1 MAWITAKEVTGRGGE
16 RRGIGGILLLRGSS
30 SWRKSLS
37 PLLGMT
43 REPGGP
49 WFVDAHVNM
58 IIPEGRLCFL
68 IRPAINLLPM
78 VQILSFPPHC
88 PQQSRENY
96 SISCLAVAGAAWQGG
111 TALLRQTREINFSL
125 WAERITAVCCEAG
138 KCMHACNRQLI
149 IPMTAAA
156 GGAGKGAPTAP
167 RRRLLR
173 VTPRGSHAGDPAPR
187 GFLSPWLVLKRGLPP
202 TDAYIQ
208 GSESCAPLIWTVGF
222 TGAAM
227 AGYIKT
233 QSASSSATQGRY
245 PSVFS
250 SLAEENCTWG
260 WAG

>member
-1 MAWITAKEVTGRGGE
+1 MNYCWGGHRGSK
-16 RRGIGGILLLRGSS
+16 RRGIGGILLLWGSS
-30 SWRKSLS
+30 SWRKCFS

-58 IIPEGRLCFL
+58 VIPEGWLRFL
-68 IRPAINLLPM
+68 IHPAINLLLM

-96 SISCLAVAGAAWQGG
+96 SINCLAVAGAAWQGG
-111 TALLRQTREINFSL
+111 TALLRQTRDINFSL

-156 GGAGKGAPTAP
+156 GGAGKGVPTAP
-167 RRRLLR
+167 RRRLLP
-173 VTPRGSHAGDPAPR
+173 VTPPGSHAGDPAPR
-187 GFLSPWLVLKRGLPP
+187 GFLSPWLVLKWGLPP

-208 GSESCAPLIWTVGF
+208 GGESCALLIWTGGF
-222 TGAAM
+222 TRSAM
-227 AGYIKT
+227 AGCLKT
-233 QSASSSATQGRY
+233 QCVPSSAT
-245 PSVFS
+245 
-250 SLAEENCTWG
+250 
-260 WAG
+260 